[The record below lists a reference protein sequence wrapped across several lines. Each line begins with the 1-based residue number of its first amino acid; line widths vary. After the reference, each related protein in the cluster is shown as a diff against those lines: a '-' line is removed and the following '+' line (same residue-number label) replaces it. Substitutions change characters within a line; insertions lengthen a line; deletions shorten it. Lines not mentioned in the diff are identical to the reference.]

1 MTQTEIKTRTKT
13 DISIVEPPMYKVIYI
28 NDEQT
33 TLEFVVESLVEYFD
47 YTVQLANEKTLEVHE
62 AGSAAVAILPYEIAE
77 QKGIEVTMSARTQ
90 GYPLMIK
97 IEPQT

>member
-13 DISIVEPPMYKVIYI
+13 DISIVEPPMYKVLSVS
-28 NDEQT
+28 Q
-33 TLEFVVESLVEYFD
+33 SLDFKLEYFD